1 MNIDRRRLVTLT
13 ALSGAVPAVT
23 LAAPA
28 FAAPLSTMGVDA
40 TQLGVR
46 AGGGAEQTRMLQSAI
61 DQTAGARVPLVI
73 GPGDYRVGE
82 LKLPAG
88 TQLIGVRGA
97 TKLIFTAGSAMLA
110 SRGADHVTLSG
121 LVLDGAGKPLPD
133 GGALVHLAHG
143 RNIRI
148 IDCEVLN
155 AGRHG
160 ILLDGIEGSVAG
172 TTVDGAA
179 EAAIFSRDARGL
191 VIQGNTVRN
200 SGNNG
205 ILVWRS
211 SKGDD
216 GTLVID
222 NRIEDIANKRGGS
235 GQYGNAINVFRAGN
249 VTVRGNR
256 ISRAAFT
263 AVRGNAASNIQV
275 VGNIATDVGEVAI
288 YAEFGFEGAVIANN
302 TIDGAAL
309 GISVTNFNEGGR
321 LAVVQG
327 NLIRNLKP
335 KRPAGTDP
343 NDGAGIGI
351 SVEADAAVTGNV
363 VENAPR
369 AGINVGWGHYMRD
382 VSVVANVIRSAGYG
396 VTVSVATG
404 AGNAVIAGN
413 MIAGATR
420 GAVVGMDFAQ
430 AIPGDLTK
438 EPTRFAH
445 IQVSGNR
452 VR

>member
-1 MNIDRRRLVTLT
+1 MDIDRRRLVALT
-13 ALSGAVPAVT
+13 ALTGAVPAAI

-28 FAAPLSTMGVDA
+28 VAAPLSTLGVDA

-46 AGGGAEQTRMLQSAI
+46 AGGGAEQTRMLQHAI
-61 DQTAGARVPLVI
+61 DQTAGARVPLVL

-97 TKLIFTAGSAMLA
+97 TKLIFSAGAALLT
-110 SRGADHVTLSG
+110 SRGVDHITLSG
-121 LVLDGAGKPLPD
+121 LVLDGAGKPLPE
-133 GGALVHLAHG
+133 GGALVQLAQG
-143 RNIRI
+143 RHIRI
-148 IDCEVLN
+148 MDCEILN
-155 AGRHG
+155 SGGNG
-160 ILLDGIEGSVAG
+160 IMLDGTEGSISG

-191 VIQGNTVRN
+191 VIQANTIRN
-200 SGNNG
+200 AGNNG

-211 SKGDD
+211 AKGDD
-216 GTLVID
+216 GTLVLD

-263 AVRGNAASNIQV
+263 AVRGNAASNLQI
-275 VGNIATDVGEVAI
+275 VGNIATDIGEVAL

-302 TIDGAAL
+302 TVDGAAL
-309 GISVTNFNEGGR
+309 GISVTNFNDGGR

-327 NLIRNLKP
+327 NLIRNIKA

-343 NDGAGIGI
+343 SDVAGIGI
-351 SVEADAAVTGNV
+351 AVEADAAVTGNV
-363 VENAPR
+363 VENVPQ
-369 AGINVGWGHYMRD
+369 AGINVGWGHHLRD
-382 VSVVANVIRSAGYG
+382 VSVVANVVRSAGFG
-396 VTVSVATG
+396 ITVSVASG
-404 AGNAVIAGN
+404 AGTAVIAGN
-413 MIAGATR
+413 LIAGASR
-420 GAVVGMDFAQ
+420 GAIVGMDFAQ
-430 AIPGDLTK
+430 AVTGDLIK

-445 IQVSGNR
+445 LQISGNR